1 MAETTT
7 TNAIETKK
15 VTDLEEKTTPADAD
29 LFMAGDSG
37 TASLKKFKW
46 SSLIAAIKTKLA
58 AWTFDTLTTTNKTL
72 PGALNELN
80 SNLNDL
86 DQLLKQRNSGF
97 FNIGDTGLKIA
108 WGNVTVDE
116 IKAGGYTAGTGTFAT
131 EFSSTPMVFA
141 SIEGGVPQLTASVFG
156 RTKTGCTLWIAN
168 PTNAVVTN
176 RIATYL
182 AIGY

>member
-1 MAETTT
+1 MANDTEMITTKT
-7 TNAIETKK
+7 VVEL
-15 VTDLEEKTTPADAD
+15 DEKTSPVDAD
-29 LFMAGDSG
+29 LFMAGDAG
-37 TASLKKFKW
+37 TAALKKFKW
-46 SSLIAAIKTKLA
+46 SSLLAAIKTKLA

-86 DQLLKQRNSGF
+86 DELLKQQNSGF

-131 EFSSTPMVFA
+131 EFDSTPMVFA
-141 SIEGGVPQLTASVFG
+141 SVEGGVPQLTVTVFG

-168 PTNAVVTN
+168 PTNAAVTN
-176 RIATYL
+176 RIASYL